1 MPTRSPLLSPECRA
15 RLRPYALAALGCA
28 ALVLALDLLTNTLDT
43 ARYYWDFALYYDMAE
58 RGLIGNDNLIAPFV
72 YRFLT
77 PLLAGGSRGFSL
89 SSTRWRSALH
99 PPGTCST
106 PRRIPALS

>member
-1 MPTRSPLLSPECRA
+1 M
-15 RLRPYALAALGCA
+15 LAALGLRGACA
-28 ALVLALDLLTNTLDT
+28 GAGPADEHARHRALLL
-43 ARYYWDFALYYDMAE
+43 DFALYYDMAE

-77 PLLAGGSRGFSL
+77 PLAGDRADSPIEH
-89 SSTRWRSALH
+89 TAVSALH
-99 PPGTCST
+99 LPGTCST